1 MTLPGVLR
9 LPSVGLLLSLAALM
23 LVEPSA
29 ERLRGGVPLLAVLHL
44 GVLALAVRMVSSTR
58 DSMML
63 TWALAAPT
71 IALNLAYLFVGHP
84 ALSIANLAMLAI
96 FYSHVIRC
104 LLVYVL
110 RDTVVTVDELF
121 AATCTYVLIALV
133 FACVFAIEEQLVPGS
148 FSIPPGPVEA
158 VNTRFFDLLYF
169 SFTALTSTGFG
180 DIHPIARQAR
190 AIVIIEQ
197 VTGVMYV
204 ALLIARLTGMNLA
217 AIADPWYAADG
228 GEPRRPP

>member
-1 MTLPGVLR
+1 M
-9 LPSVGLLLSLAALM
+9 PSVGLLLSLAALM

-29 ERLRGGVPLLAVLHL
+29 ERFRGGVPLLAALHL

-71 IALNLAYLFVGHP
+71 ISLNLAYLVVDHR

-104 LLVYVL
+104 LLGYVL
-110 RDTVVTVDELF
+110 RDTIVTVDELL

-133 FACVFAIEEQLVPGS
+133 FACVYAIEERLAPGS
-148 FSIPPGPVEA
+148 FSIPPGPVDA
-158 VNTRFFDLLYF
+158 VGARFFDLVYF
-169 SFTALTSTGFG
+169 SFTVLTCTGFG
-180 DIHPIARQAR
+180 DIHPLARQAR
-190 AIVIIEQ
+190 AGVIVEQ

-204 ALLIARLTGMNLA
+204 AMLIARLTGMNLA
-217 AIADPWYAADG
+217 
-228 GEPRRPP
+228 RR